1 MRCKSVTAISILM
14 LLSAFSVGFAA
25 DPDASGSIVDKDVVF
40 EEVGGVVAVEAEHF
54 YKQTLN
60 EVRSWYLFT
69 PKQQP
74 KLEPDADPTH
84 MADASGGA
92 YVEILPDTRRN
103 HGEKLINGQNFINQ
117 PGKMAVLHY
126 NVHFNTP
133 GKYYVWARIF
143 STGTEDNGMHVGIDG
158 TWPETG
164 QRMQWTGKQK
174 WVWGSKQRTAKQH
187 GGEPYKLYLVV
198 DKPGEHEITFSMRE
212 DGTEFDKWMMIQEK
226 KAAVDGQ
233 GPASRLKKG
242 KLP

>member
-1 MRCKSVTAISILM
+1 M
-14 LLSAFSVGFAA
+14 LWALTVGAA
-25 DPDASGSIVDKDVVF
+25 VAEDTGQPIVGEDVVF
-40 EEVGGVVAVEAEHF
+40 EEVDGVVAVEAEHF

-60 EVRSWYLFT
+60 KVRSWNLFT

-74 KLEPDADPTH
+74 KVDPDADPPH
-84 MADASGGA
+84 LADAAGRA

-126 NVHFNTP
+126 KVHFNTP

-158 TWPETG
+158 TWPATG

-174 WVWGSKQRTAKQH
+174 CVWGSKQRTEKQH
-187 GGEPYKLYLVV
+187 GGEQYKLYLIVE
-198 DKPGEHEITFSMRE
+198 KPGEHEITFSMRE
-212 DGTEFDKWMMIQEK
+212 DGTEFDKWMMTQEK
-226 KAAVDGQ
+226 KSAVNGQ
-233 GPASRLKKG
+233 GPAPRVKQG